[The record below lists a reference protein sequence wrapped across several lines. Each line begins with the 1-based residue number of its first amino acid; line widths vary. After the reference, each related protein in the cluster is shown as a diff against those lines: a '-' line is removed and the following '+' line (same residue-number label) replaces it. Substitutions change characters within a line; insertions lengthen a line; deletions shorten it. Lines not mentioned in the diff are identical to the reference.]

1 VSNIHGR
8 TAPNKGTGNWPFCRY
23 LLNFIKQTQ
32 TTTTIILLFHGGNT
46 GSIPVGRAI
55 EIKYLAMRMEPKSKL
70 APINTVTPEKVT
82 RRAYPSGWFCD
93 QRFISGTRTEPSP
106 RVLVEKTDPY
116 RPQSTCTSRENEM
129 MKALVVGAAALVLS
143 AGAASAQVVY
153 PGYGYAP
160 YGYGYGTYGYGYG
173 AAAPLYDYAGPA
185 YGYGVAAPL
194 YNYAAPGYGVPA
206 QAGTTVVIV
215 TPGAAYAAPPVASG
229 YYNYAPG
236 YWGGYGG
243 YGGYG
248 GWRAGYWR

>member
-1 VSNIHGR
+1 
-8 TAPNKGTGNWPFCRY
+8 
-23 LLNFIKQTQ
+23 
-32 TTTTIILLFHGGNT
+32 
-46 GSIPVGRAI
+46 
-55 EIKYLAMRMEPKSKL
+55 MEPKSKL
-70 APINTVTPEKVT
+70 APINTVTPESVT
-82 RRAYPSGWFCD
+82 RRAYTSGWFCD

-129 MKALVVGAAALVLS
+129 MKALVVGAAALALS

-243 YGGYG
+243 YGG
-248 GWRAGYWR
+248 WRAGYWR